1 MGLLTGKYNDGIPK
15 GSRFDHYSDFLK
27 NTVTQLQTPEGEKK
41 LSKIRALTEYAKTD
55 LNTGI
60 IQLSLAYIL
69 AMPNT
74 GTVILG
80 ASSAPQLEEQLKVL
94 DLKITPEIEAKVEE
108 ILQNKPE
115 QPKNWRP

>member
-1 MGLLTGKYNDGIPK
+1 MNKV
-15 GSRFDHYSDFLK
+15 R
-27 NTVTQLQTPEGEKK
+27 E
-41 LSKIRALTEYAKTD
+41 LTEYAKNE
-55 LNTGI
+55 LNTGV

-80 ASSAPQLEEQLKVL
+80 ASSHQQLEEQLKVL

-108 ILQNKPE
+108 ILKNKP
-115 QPKNWRP
+115 QIPVSNASHLCLNF